1 MSGYQ
6 QKRKYAQENE
16 YAAAVDDLTFASAF
30 AMMTT
35 PDATPELSQQKEP
48 ITDEIKIDEDDI
60 SNESADDEEESLE
73 EAIVELESDDES
85 DIDLSEQLSKMENE
99 DQPKS
104 KNSKIAVPKTQN
116 EIDLY
121 NCPVTELEKKLD
133 LDLGISD
140 VVLFNPS
147 YVGIMNAKVSLD
159 RIRLAGN
166 IKFHLVSDRTIV
178 VESNPNGDADD
189 GTGAGIYQKGSHP
202 GTDNSPLL
210 LDEGSLLLLRLRK
223 DDEIIS
229 KLIGDEIEDI
239 DVKPYSDAKVNTI
252 ANKTCVIPLGKILEV
267 FGPVS
272 KPLYTVRLT
281 KSLVVQT
288 GNQSNKVVPNLNTKG
303 EDKCSQEVDAM
314 NAKTGDEKKESKADI
329 NIDKSARVNANV
341 DASTHPDNAGM
352 EHKAPQTL
360 QDPWSIDGLLTKWVK
375 SMPRLE
381 VYYSKD
387 QCKMMDKQSIV
398 RNSRKAC
405 GTYMRST
412 STSSLLINQL
422 NFDVPSTH
430 TFV

>member
-1 MSGYQ
+1 MSEYQ

-16 YAAAVDDLTFASAF
+16 YAAAVDDLTFASTF
-30 AMMTT
+30 AMMAT
-35 PDATPELSQQKEP
+35 PDTTQPSEQKEP

-60 SNESADDEEESLE
+60 SDESEDKEEESLE
-73 EAIVELESDDES
+73 EAAKSDDES

-121 NCPVTELEKKLD
+121 NCPVTELEKRLD
-133 LDLGISD
+133 FDLGISD
-140 VVLFNPS
+140 VVLFHPS
-147 YVGIMNAKVSLD
+147 HVGIMNAKVSLD

-166 IKFHLVSDRTIV
+166 IKFHLASDRTIV
-178 VESNPNGDADD
+178 VESNPNGDADNGKD
-189 GTGAGIYQKGSHP
+189 AGVGQEGSHL
-202 GTDNSPLL
+202 GTDNDPLL

-229 KLIGDEIEDI
+229 KLIGDDIEDI
-239 DVKPYSDAKVNTI
+239 DVKAHSDVKVNVI

-272 KPLYTVRLT
+272 KPLYTIRLT
-281 KSLVVQT
+281 KSLVVQA
-288 GNQSNKVVPNLNTKG
+288 GNQSNKVVPHPNAKE

-314 NAKTGDEKKESKADI
+314 DAKTGDEKNERKADI
-329 NIDKSARVNANV
+329 NIDKSAQVNANV
-341 DASTHPDNAGM
+341 DARTQTDNACM

-375 SMPRLE
+375 SMPGLE

-405 GTYMRST
+405 GTYMRSM
-412 STSSLLINQL
+412 STSKLLIDQL
-422 NFDVPSTH
+422 NFNVPSTH
-430 TFV
+430 TFD